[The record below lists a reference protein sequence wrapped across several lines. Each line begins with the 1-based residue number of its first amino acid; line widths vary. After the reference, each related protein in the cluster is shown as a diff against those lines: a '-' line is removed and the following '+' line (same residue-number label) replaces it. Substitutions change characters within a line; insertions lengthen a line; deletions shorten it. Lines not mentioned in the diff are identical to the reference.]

1 MSLKLENNDNPLSFL
16 PQFWIVHW
24 AFGARFKDAR
34 STVDCSFITQL
45 CMSKCKE
52 FFGID
57 ISKDV
62 FDVVDFQEK
71 HYQFKNDHSGFKE
84 FGKLLDEY
92 SHCVME
98 ATGCYYQKLATWLYS
113 RSINVSVVNPLSVK
127 RFIQMRLKTS
137 KTDKLDAQMI
147 RRYGEAEQ
155 PKLWS
160 PPSKLIIEATE
171 LHKLIELLVKQRAAL
186 KNKLHGL
193 KSMGITKSPVVT
205 SVRRQIRNLGNEI
218 ADLELKLESVIKE
231 YQPNLLT
238 RLCSIPGIGKRT
250 AIFLIVL
257 THGFEKFETSR
268 QLISYF
274 GLNPIIRESGS
285 SVRGKSRISKTGNT
299 NVRNL
304 LFMCAFTACEHN
316 KSCREIYQRI
326 IAKGKSK
333 KLALIA
339 VANKLLKQSLAIA
352 KSGLYYDENYKSVY
366 VNLG

>member
-1 MSLKLENNDNPLSFL
+1 MNK
-16 PQFWIVHW
+16 I
-24 AFGARFKDAR
+24 
-34 STVDCSFITQL
+34 
-45 CMSKCKE
+45 KE

-62 FDVVDFQEK
+62 FDVVDASEH
-71 HYQFKNDHSGFKE
+71 HYQFKNDPSGFKE
-84 FGKLLDEY
+84 FGRLLDEN

-98 ATGCYYQKLATWLYS
+98 ATGCYYQGLATWLYS

-147 RRYGEAEQ
+147 RMYGESEQ
-155 PKLWS
+155 PDLWH
-160 PPSKLIIEATE
+160 PPSKLIIEATD
-171 LHKLIELLVKQRAAL
+171 LHKLIEMLVRQRAAL
-186 KNKLHGL
+186 KNRLHSL
-193 KSMGITKSPVVT
+193 KAKGVTRSPVLT
-205 SVRRQIRNLGNEI
+205 SVRRQIRNLSNEI
-218 ADLELKLESVIKE
+218 TELEIKLEAVIKE
-231 YQPNLLT
+231 YESDLLT

-250 AIFLIVL
+250 AIYLIVL
-257 THGFEKFETSR
+257 THGFEKFESSR

-285 SVRGKSRISKTGNT
+285 SVRGRSRISKTGN
-299 NVRNL
+299 NHVRNL

-316 KSCREIYQRI
+316 RSCREIYQRI

-339 VANKLLKQSLAIA
+339 VANKLLKQALAIA